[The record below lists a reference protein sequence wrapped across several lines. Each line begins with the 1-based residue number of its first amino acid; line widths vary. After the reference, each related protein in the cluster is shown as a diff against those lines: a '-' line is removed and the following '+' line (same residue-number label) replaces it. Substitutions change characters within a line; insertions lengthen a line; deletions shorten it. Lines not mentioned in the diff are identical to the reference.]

1 MIEWAAARV
10 ERLVVF
16 VNSRSTDA
24 VPGSLRA
31 GWLAELHPDVVVVE
45 VGHEL
50 DTDFGDPDL
59 WAEWMAL
66 FRSRWPHPDGPQV
79 VFSSDHY
86 VKELADRF
94 GAEAIAVDPDR
105 RAVPVS
111 STLIRTDPAGH
122 LDRLAPD
129 VRAWVEANWC

>member
-16 VNSRSTDA
+16 VNCRSTDA

-50 DTDFGDPDL
+50 DTDFGDPGL

-66 FRSRWPHPDGPQV
+66 FRSRWPHPDGPHV

-86 VKELADRF
+86 VNELADRF
-94 GAEAIAVDPDR
+94 GAEAIVVDPGR

-111 STLIRTDPAGH
+111 GTLIRTDPAGY
-122 LDRLAPD
+122 LDHLAPD